1 MSCFVSFI
9 LLLSF
14 YSIPSDDD
22 DGWHHTLLTH
32 STLFSSITTY
42 IDYLSF
48 SFLFFS
54 FLSLPHNT
62 IKERGW
68 WLADDFISYHMSLQ
82 SSYLSSDVCLFFSLL
97 KSSFSRKAMNLHV
110 SLRTV
115 KEYFSNTIVYKANH
129 QYVTR
134 HDSNSNSNTCSSLL
148 IHWWDPLEKNSS
160 SLFSFVLSF
169 VLFWMVVMSLLI

>member
-1 MSCFVSFI
+1 MFCFLHLVAFFLFYSLRWWRWMTSHSTHSFNS
-9 LLLSF
+9 LLIHYYLHRLSF
-14 YSIPSDDD
+14 
-22 DGWHHTLLTH
+22 
-32 STLFSSITTY
+32 LF
-42 IDYLSF
+42 F

-110 SLRTV
+110 SLRNV